1 MRLMRTTTHPGEHT
15 RPLRLGWMCITL
27 LGLCFATS
35 ARADWPTAREAF
47 WVHQPNADR
56 LLKDVAQSPTLDDVS
71 RRDAFHLLGR
81 HLARTGRFEAAVDAY
96 REAVALGVGHDAAAP
111 SAIPDVLSFGLLS
124 AMVESRDPN
133 LDELLA
139 LASSIEHN
147 PFSDVRQEASF
158 LVARHLEAIN
168 HPDALAAYQR
178 TKARWPEATFMPEL
192 ERRLAALASPTR
204 PVSDAPEPLDGDAAL
219 RLASLG
225 NAPPSPSPAKRVALS
240 TLREHLTERRFD
252 LLDEGLEPW
261 LVEPPEATP
270 EQTRDYLDALEL
282 SLDNDY
288 ENFRFQDALAT
299 HNKLKKRGRRGL
311 SAHKETRLYALDG
324 QFDKARA
331 DLQKRHGKRSR
342 AYHNALGD
350 LAFEFARF
358 DEAYSSWV
366 KARGRGGEK
375 NPTDKMVWALLRMG
389 KANEAARH
397 WEPAGKARG
406 AGKNLY
412 ERYWLARSRQLA
424 GRAKDA
430 TALFEGLVADAPL
443 DYYGLQA
450 ASRLM
455 ELTNTVPEAVPTPP
469 LNVLRKGGE
478 PEVGRSTINWS
489 ADSLAGA
496 FDAAPKRASHDE
508 LVAESTSFAKAWGTS
523 LREANRAAELIA
535 LGDYD
540 AAISELRVIDMDMRS
555 LRLRGHSGLN
565 RTRSELL
572 DNRSSAKARGG
583 ESMRSDQSRRTVE
596 GVAIMRRSASGLRK
610 DLRRLQVML
619 ADPYGTRR
627 AVLEEEGHLTPEL
640 LAKRGK
646 ELYPLAY
653 PEVVEPLARQLGVP
667 PYFIYAVMTVESAFH
682 PGAVSVADAYGL
694 VQVIPRTGD
703 NLARELG
710 FVDFTPEHLLQPPVS
725 VYFGG
730 YYLARL
736 LSRFSGQ
743 EPLAAAAYNAGPHR
757 VTTWLLARG
766 QIPLDMFIEDIPYD
780 QARAYTKRIFEHVG
794 SYRRVYHA
802 EATYYIR
809 NTIDTRL
816 GEGPNY

>member
-1 MRLMRTTTHPGEHT
+1 MRTTTHPGEHS
-15 RPLRLGWMCITL
+15 RPLRLGRMCIAL
-27 LGLCFATS
+27 LGLCFASS

-47 WVHQPNADR
+47 WLHQPNADR

-96 REAVALGVGHDAAAP
+96 REAVALGVGDDAPAP
-111 SAIPDVLSFGLLS
+111 SAIPDILAFGLLS
-124 AMVESRDPN
+124 AMVEARDLN
-133 LDELLA
+133 SDEVRA

-147 PFSDVRQEASF
+147 PFSDVRPEASF
-158 LVARHLEAIN
+158 LVARHLDDLD
-168 HPDALAAYQR
+168 HPDAAAAYQR

-192 ERRLAALASPTR
+192 ERRLGALSAPAPPISAAPLPED
-204 PVSDAPEPLDGDAAL
+204 SDEAL

-225 NAPPSPSPAKRVALS
+225 NAPQSPGPAKRVPLAA
-240 TLREHLTERRFD
+240 LREHLTERRFD
-252 LLDEGLEPW
+252 LLDEGLAPW
-261 LVEPPEATP
+261 LVEPPDATP
-270 EQTRDYLDALEL
+270 EEAQQYLDALEL
-282 SLDNDY
+282 SLENDY
-288 ENFRFQDALAT
+288 ENYRYQDALAT
-299 HNKLKKRGRRGL
+299 HHKLKKRGRRGL

-331 DLQKRHGKRSR
+331 DLQRRLGKRSR
-342 AYHNALGD
+342 AYYNALGD

-358 DEAYSSWV
+358 EEAYGSWV
-366 KARGRGGEK
+366 KARGRGGER

-412 ERYWLARSRQLA
+412 ERYWLGRARQLA
-424 GRAKDA
+424 GRTKDA
-430 TALFEGLVADAPL
+430 TSLFEGLVADAPL

-455 ELTNTVPEAVPTPP
+455 ELSNSVPEATPTPP
-469 LNVLRKGGE
+469 LNVLRKGDE
-478 PEVGRSTINWS
+478 PEVARSTITWS
-489 ADSLAGA
+489 DASLVGA
-496 FDAAPKRASHDE
+496 FDAAPKRASYDE
-508 LVAESTSFAKAWGTS
+508 LVTGSTSFAKTWGAS
-523 LREANRAAELIA
+523 LHEANRAAELIA

-555 LRLRGHSGLN
+555 LRLRGHTGLN
-565 RTRSELL
+565 RTRSEFL
-572 DNRSSAKARGG
+572 DNRSTPKARGG
-583 ESMRSDQSRRTVE
+583 ESMRSDHSRRTND
-596 GVAIMRRSASGLRK
+596 GMATMRRNASGLRK
-610 DLRRLQVML
+610 DLRRLQVLL

-627 AVLEEEGHLTPEL
+627 AVLEEEGRLTPEL

-682 PGAVSVADAYGL
+682 PGAVSVANAYGL

-710 FVDFTPEHLLQPPVS
+710 FVDFTPEHLLEPPVS

-794 SYRRVYHA
+794 SYRRVYHG